1 MALPKFH
8 FDTEFRSEGDVV
20 SHAARGRVK
29 RMLTQEELD
38 QLQSDARTEGLKSGE
53 TRALEAVAQGVKETA
68 AVIRQA
74 LSQTQRDIEKVREE
88 AAQIA
93 FVVARK
99 LVPIALDALPAA
111 DVERALRDAIHQAIG
126 EPRVVLRANPR
137 VIEALNGQLS
147 EIAHEEGYEGRL
159 VAAADPAIK
168 GADCRIEWR
177 GGGAERSEAAMEEAL
192 AAMIARRFSQSSHS
206 MSTEE

>member
-1 MALPKFH
+1 MALPKFD
-8 FDTEFRSEGDVV
+8 FDTEFRGAGDVV
-20 SHAARGRVK
+20 SNAARGRLK
-29 RMLTQEELD
+29 KTLTEDELD
-38 QLQSDARTEGLKSGE
+38 QLRADAHSEGLKSGE

-68 AVIRQA
+68 AVIRQTLA
-74 LSQTQRDIEKVREE
+74 QTQRDIEKVREE

-111 DVERALRDAIHQAIG
+111 DVEQALRETLHQAIG

-137 VIEALNGQLS
+137 VIEALNGQLA

-159 VAAADPAIK
+159 VAAADPTIK

-177 GGGAERSEAAMEEAL
+177 GGGAERNEAAMEEAL

-206 MSTEE
+206 TSTEE